1 MSVLS
6 FLGGFSQRMSENWKE
21 DRDAMELQIRDASTF
36 YRTEGSQRLQERRER
51 KNALQQRFK
60 TVKLLTGDTQYSKDI
75 ASAAIQLDDDSYTD
89 FLARLKKSADE
100 VGTLDATKLQE
111 LGLIGA
117 EFKPTDITVD
127 TAVGNVMGVFDKSSV
142 DSTKTLGTTAE
153 GLRRHFGTLTPKE
166 IERSAREKAAGVLGV
181 GAAELSAITSGDL
194 TFGDAST
201 GVNLGIVDPLAKEER
216 ENRETAAKTAQ
227 LQLASAQRTAEQEKR
242 NAVPQTRLDPVTKLE
257 LPKKYNAIEWKEY
270 LANRANEVQIAA
282 TEDRPLTIL
291 QQNRYSTKVKQ
302 GLQAKFG
309 GTVDE
314 RSGVWTTK
322 TQDEAEAGKQ
332 QQLAILLTSKVVS
345 HANGFPALSGR
356 RDTYFNTLTPAAFA
370 TIINGINDSNPDD
383 RSDID
388 KQIIQL
394 LTDNPDFKT
403 RLEIKINTP
412 QQQLPPDPAR
422 ESLSKEESAAQAVTA
437 TAGREVV
444 AALAENAKA
453 VKKLND
459 QWFAARKGSKGNK
472 AAIGNF
478 LVNSGAFTIGR
489 NITHGSAMKENEI
502 TEQSKIMDAML
513 GELKREGKDLLD
525 LSATELLEL
534 YDRYK

>member
-6 FLGGFSQRMSENWKE
+6 FLGGFSQRMSDNWKE
-21 DRDAMELQIRDASTF
+21 DRDAMEVQIRDASNF
-36 YRTEGSQRLQERRER
+36 YRTEGSRRLEERRER

-100 VGTLDATKLQE
+100 VGTLDAKKLQE

-142 DSTKTLGTTAE
+142 ADTKTLGTTAE

-166 IERSAREKAAGVLGV
+166 IERSAREQAAGVLGV

-216 ENRETAAKTAQ
+216 ETRKTVAETAR

-242 NAVPQTRLDPVTKLE
+242 DAVPKTRFDPVTKLE
-257 LPKKYNAIEWKEY
+257 LPDKYNAKEWKEW
-270 LANRANEVQIAA
+270 LTNRANEVQIAA
-282 TEDRPLTIL
+282 AEDKPLTML
-291 QQNRYSTKVKQ
+291 QQNRYNTKVKQ
-302 GLQAKFG
+302 GLVAKFG
-309 GTVDE
+309 GTVDVQ
-314 RSGVWTTK
+314 SGIWTTK
-322 TQDEAEAGKQ
+322 TQDTAEANNLQ
-332 QQLAILLTSKVVS
+332 RLASLLTSKVVS
-345 HANGFPALSGR
+345 HANGYSALSGS
-356 RDTYFNTLTPAAFA
+356 RDTYFNTLTSEAFA
-370 TIINGINDSNPDD
+370 TIINGINDSDPQS

-403 RLEIKINTP
+403 RLEVT
-412 QQQLPPDPAR
+412 
-422 ESLSKEESAAQAVTA
+422 SAASQPPPVVARTPTAGEEVASQAVTA
-437 TAGREVV
+437 TAQQGGEAV
-444 AALAENAKA
+444 AALTENAAA

-459 QWFAARKGSKGNK
+459 QWFAARKESKGDK

-489 NITHGSAMKENEI
+489 GIAGLGSSGNTI
-502 TEQSKIMDAML
+502 IEQSKIMDAML
-513 GELKREGKDLLD
+513 GELRREGKDLLD